1 MTKKSNLYITIIS
14 CIIGFMLAVQ
24 YNSVQSPTEQNNL
37 DVWEIRQDLSDE
49 KKRHSELLEEI
60 QKTNEIVRQYEDEKF
75 NNPEA
80 LLGQTLEQLKM
91 QAGLKE
97 VTGPGI
103 VLTLK
108 PSFDSVLYGYEINE
122 IPPSLLI
129 RLVNDIYRFNGQYIE
144 IDGQR
149 LIHTTAIRDINGKTT
164 VNSVPI
170 GKSNVEIKVIT
181 NAQDEAEKLYNHL
194 LASSFMDEF
203 FIDNIELTIGE
214 PQSDLEIAATD
225 KKLMNTYLNE
235 NNKGD

>member
-1 MTKKSNLYITIIS
+1 MNMHITIIS
-14 CIIGFMLAVQ
+14 CIVGFMLAVQ
-24 YNSVQSPTEQNNL
+24 YNSVQSPTEQSNN

-49 KKRHSELLEEI
+49 KKRHSELLAEI
-60 QKTNEIVRQYEDEKF
+60 QRMNEVVAQYEDEKF

-80 LLGQTLEQLKM
+80 VLEQTVEQLM
-91 QAGLKE
+91 RQAGLKE

-103 VLTLK
+103 ELTLK
-108 PSFDSVLYGYEINE
+108 PSFDSVVYGYEINE

-129 RLVNDIYRFNGQYIE
+129 RLVNDIYRYNGQYIE

-149 LIHTTAIRDINGKTT
+149 IIHTTAIRDINGKTT

-170 GKSNVEIKVIT
+170 GKTNVRIKVIT
-181 NAQDEAEKLYNHL
+181 NAQEEAQKLYNHL
-194 LASSFMDEF
+194 LSSSFMDEF

-214 PQSDLEIAATD
+214 PQQELRIGETD
-225 KKLMNTYLNE
+225 QKLTNTYLNE

>member
-1 MTKKSNLYITIIS
+1 
-14 CIIGFMLAVQ
+14 MLAVQ